1 MFATTKIVGG
11 GLLQPFT
18 RIGGRM
24 LMPPPLFALAQVDA
38 SFHARPKRQA
48 KIAYILTTAD
58 GSAIYKHSTAVT
70 AISPTE
76 AEWAAVAAGL
86 HAALEK
92 GEFSIGI
99 ENDCLSVIHSLIIP
113 DMKPRQEY
121 ARYYRAKIAGLS
133 AQSAWTGVRWIP
145 RERNEA
151 DLLMR

>member
-1 MFATTKIVGG
+1 MFATTKIIGG

-24 LMPPPLFALAQVDA
+24 IMPPPLFALAQVDA
-38 SFHARPKRQA
+38 SFHHKPRKA
-48 KIAYILTTAD
+48 KTAYILTTAD
-58 GSAIYKHSTAVT
+58 GSATYKHTAPVT
-70 AISPTE
+70 AISSTE

-86 HAALEK
+86 QAALEK
-92 GEFSIGI
+92 GELSVGI
-99 ENDCLSVIHSLIIP
+99 ENDCLSVIHSLITP

-133 AQSAWTGVRWIP
+133 AQSMWTGVRWIP

>member
-1 MFATTKIVGG
+1 MLATTKIVGG

-38 SFHARPKRQA
+38 SYRHRPKQV

-58 GSAIYKHSTAVT
+58 GAATYRHKEATTAVS
-70 AISPTE
+70 ATE

-86 HAALEK
+86 QAALEK
-92 GEFSIGI
+92 GEFSVGI
-99 ENDCLSVIHSLIIP
+99 ENDCLSVIHSLITP

-121 ARYYRAKIAGLS
+121 ARYYKAKIAGLA
-133 AQSAWTGVRWIP
+133 AQSMWTGVRWIP
-145 RERNEA
+145 RERNAA